1 MQQDT
6 FVITNETNEVVFS
19 TSSVNELINYLNDVL
34 NLNINKKNSIQD
46 IDAILFTEKKLTLNC
61 K

>member
-1 MQQDT
+1 MQQET
-6 FVITNETNEVVFS
+6 FVITNEANEVVFS
-19 TSSVNELINYLNDVL
+19 TSSVNELISYLNDVL
-34 NLNINKKNSIQD
+34 NLNVSKKNSIQD

>member
-1 MQQDT
+1 MQQET
-6 FVITNETNEVVFS
+6 FVITNEANEVVFS
-19 TSSVNELINYLNDVL
+19 TSSANELIDYLNDGL
-34 NLNINKKNSIQD
+34 SLNISKKNSIQD

>member
-6 FVITNETNEVVFS
+6 FVITNEANEVVFS